1 MTRFGLLAGLT
12 AVALLAQE
20 TTIRTTV
27 SLVVAPTT
35 VTDRQDKYVNDLTE
49 NDFLLYDS
57 GKPRSINVDVTWVP
71 ISLVIAVQSSSI
83 SAAALDK
90 IHKIGSMIEPLIIG
104 ERGDAAVVAFDRNV
118 RIIQDFTSDPHK
130 LSQALKKID
139 SGDSGSRLIDAVVKS
154 VKMLRQ
160 RPPNRRRVILLI
172 GETRDRS
179 SETRLVDAMSL
190 AEQEN
195 VMIYPLSYSAYLT
208 PFTARAGTLP
218 ASGGSGGVN
227 LLAIFTEIARMGKE
241 NAAEAFSKY
250 TGGRHLSF
258 LKQRGLE
265 EAVTRIGEELHSQ
278 YFLSF
283 TPPAEKKSEFHE
295 IRVEVRG
302 RPELAVRTRPG
313 YWMTA
318 PQ

>member
-1 MTRFGLLAGLT
+1 MPTHSRSFAACFALLS
-12 AVALLAQE
+12 LLAQE

-27 SLVVAPTT
+27 SLVVAPAT
-35 VTDRQDKYVNDLTE
+35 VTGRQGKYVDGLTAD
-49 NDFLLYDS
+49 DFLLYDS
-57 GKPRSINVDVTWVP
+57 GQPRKINVDVTWVP

-104 ERGDAAVVAFDRNV
+104 ERGEAAVVAFDQNV
-118 RIIQDFTSDPHK
+118 KILQDFTSDPHN
-130 LSQALKKID
+130 LSGALKKIE
-139 SGDSGSRLIDAVVKS
+139 SGDSGSRMIDAVVKS
-154 VKMLRQ
+154 VRLLSR
-160 RPPNRRRVILLI
+160 RPPNHRRVILLI

-179 SETRLVDAMSL
+179 SETRLVDAVSL
-190 AEQEN
+190 AQQEN

-218 ASGGSGGVN
+218 AAGGPGGVN

-258 LKQRGLE
+258 LEQRGLE
-265 EAVTRIGEELHSQ
+265 QAVSRIGEELHSQ

-283 TPPAEKKSEFHE
+283 TPPAEKK
-295 IRVEVRG
+295 R
-302 RPELAVRTRPG
+302 
-313 YWMTA
+313 
-318 PQ
+318 